1 MQDRKLA
8 RKKAIMRRNIF
19 LGGCVAVLILLIVLV
34 ILLIKSVVSDD
45 DKNQSENK
53 NTSAVTSSVA
63 SQDVSSEATS
73 SKETVSSGPEMVK
86 KGEYLLDADY
96 SNLLLVNGENPLP
109 EDYDYEG
116 NLITLDQKYI
126 NGSLKQVSK
135 EIEPYL
141 IAMLE
146 AAWADGVKL
155 YVWSPYRSYDTQKM
169 LYNNQVKRCEEKG
182 LSGKAAEDE
191 AATVVARP
199 GTSEHHTGLACDFN
213 MANDKFETTA
223 MYEWMKEHAAEYGFI
238 MRYSKEKQ
246 PLTGVIHESWH
257 WRFVGIKAAK
267 QMNTF
272 DMCLEEYVEF
282 LNK

>member
-213 MANDKFETTA
+213 MASDKFETTA

>member
-19 LGGCVAVLILLIVLV
+19 LGGCVAVLILLIVGVGL
-34 ILLIKSVVSDD
+34 IIKSVVSDD
-45 DKNQSENK
+45 NDDTTASSVSSVVSE
-53 NTSAVTSSVA
+53 TSSESS
-63 SQDVSSEATS
+63 SQE
-73 SKETVSSGPEMVK
+73 ETVSSGPEMVQ
-86 KGEYLLDADY
+86 KGEYLLDADFT
-96 SNLLLVNGENPLP
+96 NLLLVNGKNPLP

-116 NLITLDQKYI
+116 NLITLDEKYI
-126 NGSLKQVSK
+126 NGSLKQVSR

-146 AAWADGVKL
+146 DAWADGVKL

-169 LYNNQVKRCEEKG
+169 LYNNQVKRCENNG

-213 MANDKFETTA
+213 MASDKFETTA
-223 MYEWMKEHAAEYGFI
+223 MYDWMKENAEEYGFI
-238 MRYSKEKQ
+238 MRYSKDKQ

-267 QMNTF
+267 QMNSL

>member
-126 NGSLKQVSK
+126 NGSLKQVSC

-213 MANDKFETTA
+213 MASDKFETTA